1 MIELKMPSSK
11 LKKKMYNL
19 ILDNQAEEIKM
30 LLYKKR
36 QNIPSLYDETK
47 SLMESNKVFISES
60 TFKNMLMKAS
70 TQWCNLETRLKV
82 ISLIFEYLDNEKI
95 NAFYEGIKYLRDRE
109 IRSIMELLKSD
120 YIDKKEYLPEEVLR
134 HEIENLPKDMRT
146 YWETWRDE

>member
-1 MIELKMPSSK
+1 MTELKIPSSK

-60 TFKNMLMKAS
+60 TFKNMLMKSS
-70 TQWCNLETRLKV
+70 TQRCNLETRLKV